1 MLTRRAVFPVLG
13 ALALAP
19 AAALAQA
26 PMQFRSVNVDVGPL
40 RGGVGDD
47 STANWVAQALP
58 SALVQ
63 ALGSHYQ
70 PGDRRGALL
79 TARIDFVYLGPNSG
93 PGFFGSSQDTIEGTL
108 LVHGARGTPPAEI
121 PLRAITTYYPSGVDQ
136 ALWVESNRAR
146 IVLLAQ
152 TFAGW
157 APRQL
162 GL

>member
-1 MLTRRAVFPVLG
+1 MLTRRAVFPVMG

-19 AAALAQA
+19 AAALAQ
-26 PMQFRSVNVDVGPL
+26 PPVQFRSVTVDVGPL

-47 STANWVAQALP
+47 STANWIAQTLP
-58 SALVQ
+58 AALVQ
-63 ALGSHYQ
+63 ALGPYYQ
-70 PGDRRGALL
+70 PGDRHGAVL
-79 TARIDFVYLGPNSG
+79 TARIDLVYLGPNSG
-93 PGFFGSSQDTIEGTL
+93 PGTFSSSQDTIAGTL
-108 LVHGARGTPPAEI
+108 IVHGARGATSTEI
-121 PLRAITTYYPSGVDQ
+121 PLRAITTYYPTGVDQ